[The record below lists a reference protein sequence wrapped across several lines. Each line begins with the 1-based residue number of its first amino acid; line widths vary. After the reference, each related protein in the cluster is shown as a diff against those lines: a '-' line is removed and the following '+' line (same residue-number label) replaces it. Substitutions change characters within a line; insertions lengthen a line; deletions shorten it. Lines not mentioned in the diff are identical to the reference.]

1 MVRCARRAAPRA
13 EMTVGA
19 TRSLLK
25 VDDSGGFTVG
35 WRATRRDDRA
45 DIGADASKR
54 TRRRVWGGARS
65 LLKEDDSG
73 GFTLGS
79 ETSSYASVIRWLCP
93 FASHCTAK
101 QAKAAA
107 NFPPRAGEEYSL
119 RQEKHSSGAILAQ
132 WRFL

>member
-1 MVRCARRAAPRA
+1 MLIGCGLLLSGLLSSLATRLVPAQPLPAGHISPAPVRKWTILGGSQWGGARAAPRA

-54 TRRRVWGGARS
+54 TRRRVWDGARS
-65 LLKEDDSG
+65 LLKEDDS
-73 GFTLGS
+73 
-79 ETSSYASVIRWLCP
+79 V
-93 FASHCTAK
+93 
-101 QAKAAA
+101 
-107 NFPPRAGEEYSL
+107 
-119 RQEKHSSGAILAQ
+119 
-132 WRFL
+132 